1 MFRLFS
7 LCRNFFSFL
16 WKNAS
21 PSQIHWISSTVLWY
35 RFASDIPIPRI
46 LVFLFF
52 TSWKQKVTTY
62 TQMVSCSWFDQTNW
76 FFCDF
81 ELKPSCCLQILLP
94 IPTQHPFHLFI
105 FQSLITW
112 CEDET
117 CYNFIYMYIQR
128 TYDFYISVGNT
139 RARVI
144 SVLPHFITK
153 LYHLLPDFIIITRPN
168 RTTGITQYTN
178 LRHFSHLH
186 INFAK
191 AANIRMI
198 FPV

>member
-1 MFRLFS
+1 MPVSFKKTYPKNQTECSGCS
-7 LCRNFFSFL
+7 LCVETFFSFL

-21 PSQIHWISSTVLWY
+21 HPKFTEFHLLFCGIVLLVT
-35 RFASDIPIPRI
+35 FLCIPRI

-117 CYNFIYMYIQR
+117 CYNFIYMY
-128 TYDFYISVGNT
+128 NE
-139 RARVI
+139 
-144 SVLPHFITK
+144 
-153 LYHLLPDFIIITRPN
+153 
-168 RTTGITQYTN
+168 
-178 LRHFSHLH
+178 
-186 INFAK
+186 
-191 AANIRMI
+191 RMI
-198 FPV
+198 FITL